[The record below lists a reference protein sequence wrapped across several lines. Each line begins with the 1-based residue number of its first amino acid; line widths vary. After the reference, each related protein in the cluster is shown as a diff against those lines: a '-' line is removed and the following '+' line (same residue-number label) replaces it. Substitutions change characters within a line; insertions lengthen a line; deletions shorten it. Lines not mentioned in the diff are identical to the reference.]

1 MYDLTGHRQLAAH
14 ASGAVSGWQRMRLE
28 QRAGGGTSSWS
39 DADESDDMKRERAVQ
54 AAGHLF
60 CATVAV
66 AVVARSGRGLLPRV
80 LLLCS
85 TPAQGQNQMLM
96 AR

>member
-1 MYDLTGHRQLAAH
+1 
-14 ASGAVSGWQRMRLE
+14 MRLE
-28 QRAGGGTSSWS
+28 RRAGGGTSGWS

-54 AAGHLF
+54 VAGHLF
-60 CATVAV
+60 CATVAA
-66 AVVARSGRGLLPRV
+66 AVVARSDRGLLPRA

-85 TPAQGQNQMLM
+85 RLAQGRNQMLM